1 MPEISKLVPE
11 TVTARAVS
19 RGKLGGACGPRFF
32 LGLLLGLVWLGP
44 AWLDIRF
51 LYAMALWDAL
61 MALAWLADWRR
72 LPRPQE
78 LSVSRVWSEPL
89 SQGAEATVALEVSNA
104 SSFGFQVKLEDDLP
118 ASLSAKVPEAEAQVP
133 GARGELGVARLTYSV
148 QPTERGN
155 LRVGGASL
163 RYQGSLKLAE
173 RWAGAD
179 LAQTVRVYPNLQESK
194 RYAFYLIR
202 SRQIELEKR
211 FKRQPGMGREFESLR
226 EYRQGDEPRDVCWTA
241 SARRAKLIS
250 RVYRVERSQSVI
262 IVVDDGRLMLARVTP
277 ILDSGFAILDSKTS
291 TALPARTPHAGAS
304 GKAAVGA
311 DRESKIDTV
320 QNPKS
325 KIGLTK
331 LDYAVTAAL
340 SLAHVALHSGDSV
353 GLLAYGR
360 KVHARLGAARGA
372 SHLRAF
378 LERLAMVKGEL
389 VEADHARAADLLLTE
404 QKRRSLIV
412 WLTDLAETAATP
424 EVIESA
430 SRLLHRHLVL
440 FVAIGQPELGQLVAR
455 RPASVEEMYRYVA
468 AQEMIERREL
478 LLRRLRER
486 GAMTLEVL
494 PGQLA
499 TGLVNQYLEVKER
512 SLL

>member
-1 MPEISKLVPE
+1 MPEISKLVPD
-11 TVTARAVS
+11 TVTARPAS
-19 RGKLGGACGPRFF
+19 RGKLGGAFGPRFF
-32 LGLLLGLVWLGP
+32 LGLVLGLVWLGP
-44 AWLDIRF
+44 AWLDVRF
-51 LYAMALWDAL
+51 LYAMALWDVL
-61 MALAWLADWRR
+61 MALAWFADWRR

-78 LSVSRVWSEPL
+78 LSVSRVWFEPL
-89 SQGAEATVALEVSNA
+89 SQGAAVNVALEISNA

-118 ASLSAKVPEAEAQVP
+118 ASLSAKLPEAEAQVP
-133 GARGELGVARLTYSV
+133 GARGERGVARLAYSV

-155 LRVGGASL
+155 VRVGGTSL
-163 RYQGSLKLAE
+163 HYQGSLKLAE
-173 RWAGAD
+173 RWATAD

-241 SARRAKLIS
+241 TARRGKPIS
-250 RVYRVERSQSVI
+250 RVYRVERSQSVM
-262 IVVDDGRLMLARVTP
+262 IVVDDGRLMLARVNP
-277 ILDSGFAILDSKTS
+277 ILDFGFSILDSRAGSS
-291 TALPARTPHAGAS
+291 TRTPEQQRTGTLEGRQLPQDHFS
-304 GKAAVGA
+304 
-311 DRESKIDTV
+311 ESKI
-320 QNPKS
+320 QNPKP
-325 KIGLTK
+325 KMALTK

-378 LERLAMVKGEL
+378 LEQLATVKGEL
-389 VEADHARAADLLLTE
+389 VEADHARAADLILTE

-499 TGLVNQYLEVKER
+499 TGIVNRYLEVKER